1 MGGEGFE
8 THVFTG
14 EDLIAKPP
22 HVVFQVLTDVE
33 NALNAYSPTTLSVHP
48 VTDSNFGVGAQW
60 RLTRRELFL
69 RQEQLFTV
77 LECKENEKLV
87 FLMDD
92 MYNVAK
98 YTFLLHPDAS
108 GGTRVSFA
116 VDCYMRLSP
125 DATSASVKLA
135 RMMEKNDGALV
146 QRLKTYVESV
156 PDIQPAVSV
165 F

>member
-1 MGGEGFE
+1 
-8 THVFTG
+8 
-14 EDLIAKPP
+14 
-22 HVVFQVLTDVE
+22 VL
-33 NALNAYSPTTLSVHP
+33 
-48 VTDSNFGVGAQW
+48 Q
-60 RLTRRELFL
+60 
-69 RQEQLFTV
+69 
-77 LECKENEKLV
+77 ENEKLV

-98 YTFLLHPDAS
+98 YTFLLQADAS

-125 DATSASVKLA
+125 DAPSASVKLA

-156 PDIQPAVSV
+156 PDVQPAVSV